1 MEKFNLRNFRLEHKI
16 TQMDMAVKLGI
27 SLFTYITW
35 EKGAGKPNEDN
46 QIKLDKLVAEMK
58 DRV

>member
-35 EKGAGKPNEDN
+35 EKGAGKPNPNN
-46 QIKLDKLVAEMK
+46 QVKLDSLIKAMK
-58 DRV
+58 GEE